1 MNTLSEPPS
10 YPSCSRQRAVLMHAK
25 HPVFRLLNTF
35 DIATPRPLRRA
46 LPCPAF

>member
-10 YPSCSRQRAVLMHAK
+10 YPSPSRQYARVTYVK
-25 HPVFRLLNTF
+25 HPVFRRLNTF
-35 DIATPRPLRRA
+35 DMTTPRPLRRA